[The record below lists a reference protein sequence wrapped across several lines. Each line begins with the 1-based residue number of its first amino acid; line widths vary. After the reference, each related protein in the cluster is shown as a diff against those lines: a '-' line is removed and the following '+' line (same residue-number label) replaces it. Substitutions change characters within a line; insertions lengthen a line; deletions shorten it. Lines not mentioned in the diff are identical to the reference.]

1 LNYCVFYNV
10 KIVTCD
16 LFAYILLVWFYVVR
30 WFVPVATHGHLT
42 SII

>member
-1 LNYCVFYNV
+1 
-10 KIVTCD
+10 VTCD

-42 SII
+42 SPKEKKYYR